1 MINTKTISYILMV
14 FFFTS
19 CSNKSKFSIEKQ
31 SDFIV
36 AEANYHEWISG
47 VRGGGS
53 GLSVFIVVDNFEAIK
68 ETIQLKG
75 IYFMKKYAELK
86 FHSPNKYQAFIN
98 TNKNSKDEYFEGDD
112 VKAIVNEKKDETF
125 PFPFNLNENEAVIS
139 YTINNKLKYSKIILS
154 KKENMGIPR

>member
-1 MINTKTISYILMV
+1 MINTKTISYFLMV

-47 VRGGGS
+47 VRGEGS

-86 FHSPNKYQAFIN
+86 FHNPNKYQAFID
-98 TNKNSKDEYFEGDD
+98 TNKNSKDEYFEGDY
-112 VKAIVNEKKDETF
+112 VKAIANEKKEET
-125 PFPFNLNENEAVIS
+125 FPFNLNENEAVIS
-139 YTINNKLKYSKIILS
+139 YTINNNLKYSKIILS